1 MEKLLEEAF
10 KKASLLPEKDK
21 KAFAAF
27 ILEELEH
34 EEEWEMLYKKSESM
48 LSKMAKEALTDYEK
62 GNTEELNPDDF

>member
-10 KKASLLPEKDK
+10 KKVSSLPEKDK

-34 EEEWEMLYKKSESM
+34 EEEWEALYKKSQPQ
-48 LSKMAKEALTDYEK
+48 LSDMAREALIAYKK
-62 GNTEELNPDDF
+62 GDTKELDPDDL

>member
-21 KAFAAF
+21 KAFGAF

-34 EEEWEMLYKKSESM
+34 EEKWDNLFQEYQSGLTT
-48 LSKMAKEALTDYEK
+48 LAKEALSEYKK
-62 GNTEELNPDDF
+62 GNAEELDPDKF

>member
-10 KKASLLPEKDK
+10 KKASSLPDKDK

-34 EEEWEMLYKKSESM
+34 EEEWETLYKKSQSL
-48 LSKMAKEALTDYEK
+48 LSDMAREALTDYEE
-62 GNTEELNPDDF
+62 GDTEELNTDDF